1 MNCYDSGE
9 MKGSKY
15 LTRIKIKA
23 LRAILYVKIVIRWA
37 SLLEIKENSDYLL
50 VLLLIMRRY
59 YYLLLLG
66 LAVFISGCRQAS
78 NTTTLKLAHGLAT
91 NHPVHEAMVFMADK
105 AAEKSGGKLQIDIYP
120 AQQLGTERQLLE
132 LLQIG
137 SIAITKV
144 SAGVLENF
152 APKTKVLGLPYVF
165 RGREHHFAVLDGPI
179 GEQLLEEPAQF
190 LLRGL
195 CFYDA
200 GSRSFYTKDRPIKS
214 PDDLDGLKIR
224 VMPSK
229 TATDMVNALGGSAT
243 PIAWGE
249 LYSALQ
255 QGVVDGAENNPPSFF
270 TSRHY
275 EVCKYYALNEHTFLP
290 DVLIIST
297 LVWDRLSDQEKG
309 WLSDAV
315 AESVVFQR
323 KIWAKSEQEC
333 LDAVQKAGVEII
345 RPEKEPFMDKLEEM
359 LASFR
364 DEPEIYDLIQQI
376 QAVNIPGE

>member
-1 MNCYDSGE
+1 MERYEIFDENKNQSIA
-9 MKGSKY
+9 
-15 LTRIKIKA
+15 RIPSFKIA
-23 LRAILYVKIVIRWA
+23 LAA
-37 SLLEIKENSDYLL
+37 ESLLENWENSDYLL
-50 VLLLIMRRY
+50 LLRTNMRHY
-59 YYLLLLG
+59 YYLLFWS
-66 LAVFISGCRQAS
+66 LAVLISLNSCQKAG

-105 AAEKSGGKLQIDIYP
+105 AAEKSGGQLQIDIYP

-214 PDDLDGLKIR
+214 PEDLDGLKIR

-290 DVLIIST
+290 DILIIST
-297 LVWDRLSDQEKG
+297 LVWERLSEQEKK

-323 KIWAKSEQEC
+323 EIWAKSELEC
-333 LDAVQKAGVEII
+333 LEEVQKAGVEII
-345 RPEKEPFMDKLEEM
+345 RPNKEPFMDKLQEM
-359 LASFR
+359 LASFK
-364 DEPEIYDLIQQI
+364 DDPEVYDLIQQI
-376 QAVNIPGE
+376 QSVNAPGE

>member
-1 MNCYDSGE
+1 M
-9 MKGSKY
+9 
-15 LTRIKIKA
+15 RISHA
-23 LRAILYVKIVIRWA
+23 LVLFLSAILCLSSCHQA
-37 SLLEIKENSDYLL
+37 TGT
-50 VLLLIMRRY
+50 RR
-59 YYLLLLG
+59 
-66 LAVFISGCRQAS
+66 
-78 NTTTLKLAHGLAT
+78 LKLAHGLAT
-91 NHPVHEAMVFMADK
+91 NHPVHEAMVFMAEK
-105 AAEKSGGKLQIDIYP
+105 TAEKSGGKLMLDIYP

-179 GEQLLEEPAQF
+179 GQQLLDEPSQF

-195 CFYDA
+195 CYYDA
-200 GSRSFYTKDRPIKS
+200 GSRSFYTKNRPIKS
-214 PDDLDGLKIR
+214 PTDLNGLKIR

-297 LVWDRLSDQEKG
+297 MVWDKLSEEEKG

-315 AESVVFQR
+315 AESVVYQR
-323 KIWAKSEQEC
+323 KIWAKSEQDC
-333 LDAVQKAGVEII
+333 LEEVQKAGVEII
-345 RPEKEPFMDKLEEM
+345 RPDKEPFMEKLEEM
-359 LASFR
+359 LASFQ
-364 DEPEIYDLIQQI
+364 DQPEIYELIQQI
-376 QAVNIPGE
+376 QKVKAPNEMESTPDTLAQSN

>member
-1 MNCYDSGE
+1 MFCLSSCE
-9 MKGSKY
+9 
-15 LTRIKIKA
+15 
-23 LRAILYVKIVIRWA
+23 
-37 SLLEIKENSDYLL
+37 
-50 VLLLIMRRY
+50 
-59 YYLLLLG
+59 
-66 LAVFISGCRQAS
+66 QATGV
-78 NTTTLKLAHGLAT
+78 NRLKLAHGLAT
-91 NHPVHEAMVFMADK
+91 NHPVHEAIVFLAEK
-105 AAEKSGGKLQIDIYP
+105 TAEKSGGKLQIDIYP

-152 APKTKVLGLPYVF
+152 APKTKVLALPYVF
-165 RGREHHFAVLDGPI
+165 RGRAHHFAVLDGPI
-179 GEQLLEEPAQF
+179 GKQLLDEPSQF

-200 GSRSFYTKDRPIKS
+200 GSRSFYTKDRPIKN
-214 PDDLDGLKIR
+214 PDDLNGLKIR

-297 LVWDRLSDQEKG
+297 IVWDKLSEQEKE
-309 WLSDAV
+309 WLSAAV
-315 AESVVFQR
+315 EESVGYQR
-323 KIWAKSEQEC
+323 EVWAKSELEC
-333 LDAVQKAGVEII
+333 LEEVQKAGVEII
-345 RPEKEPFMDKLEEM
+345 RPNKEPFMDKLQEM
-359 LASFR
+359 LASFE
-364 DEPEIYDLIQQI
+364 DQPEVYQLIKEI
-376 QAVNIPGE
+376 QAVKAPEEIQAEAAPDTLSSLN